1 MNNLKLLYF
10 YFLNSKLIMKK
21 ILISKTAIIALVV
34 SISLSSCDNVS
45 TSVELENKT
54 ATKLKIT
61 TPQPSPIGKVEQRV
75 GLTDVSI
82 EYSRP
87 GVRGRAIFGDL
98 VPFGKTWRTGANSNT
113 KITFSSDISIEGQT
127 LKAGSYGLYTV
138 PNKNS
143 WEVMFYSESDNSG
156 VPRDWDDT
164 KVVAKTNVEV
174 YSMPM
179 NVETFT
185 ITFDNVSSTSAVMGL
200 LWEKTYIGV
209 KFEVPTEQLVSASI
223 EAVMAATPEAGDYY
237 NAAIYYRQ
245 QDKDI
250 KQANKWMEKAMSLTE
265 KPAFWQLRQ
274 QSLIYAKMGETEK
287 AIAVAKKSLELS
299 KAAENEA
306 YIKMNTQSLSEW
318 NTK

>member
-1 MNNLKLLYF
+1 MNKF
-10 YFLNSKLIMKK
+10 FIT
-21 ILISKTAIIALVV
+21 KTTLIALIIT
-34 SISLSSCDNVS
+34 ISLSSCDNVS
-45 TSVELENKT
+45 SPIELEKKPI
-54 ATKLKIT
+54 TKLKIT
-61 TPQPSPIGKVEQRV
+61 TPQPSPKAKIEQRV
-75 GLTDVSI
+75 GLTDVSV

-113 KITFSSDISIEGQT
+113 KVTFSSDVSIDGQT
-127 LKAGSYGLYTV
+127 LNAGSYGLYTV
-138 PNKNS
+138 PNENS

-164 KVVAKTNVEV
+164 KVVAKTSVEV

-185 ITFDNVSSTSAVMGL
+185 ITFDDVSGTSAVLGI
-200 LWEKTYIGV
+200 LWEKTYVGI
-209 KFEVPTEQLVSASI
+209 KFEVPTDKLVSETIA
-223 EAVMAATPEAGDYY
+223 AVMAASPEAGDYY

-245 QDKDI
+245 QDLDI
-250 KQANKWMEKAMSLTE
+250 KKANEWMEKAMSLTE

-287 AIAVAKKSLELS
+287 AIVVAKKSLELS
-299 KAAENEA
+299 KEAGNEA
-306 YIKMNTQSLSEW
+306 YIKMNTKSISEW
-318 NTK
+318 SDK

>member
-1 MNNLKLLYF
+1 MNKF
-10 YFLNSKLIMKK
+10 FITKTTLI
-21 ILISKTAIIALVV
+21 AFII

-45 TSVELENKT
+45 SSVEVEKKPI
-54 ATKLKIT
+54 TKLKIT
-61 TPQPSPIGKVEQRV
+61 TPQPSPKATVEQRV
-75 GLTDVSI
+75 GLTDVSV

-87 GVRGRAIFGDL
+87 GVKGRAIFGDL

-113 KITFSSDISIEGQT
+113 KVTFSSDVSIDGQT
-127 LKAGSYGLYTV
+127 LNAGSYGLYTV
-138 PNKNS
+138 PNENS

-164 KVVAKTNVEV
+164 KVVAKTSVEV

-185 ITFDNVSSTSAVMGL
+185 ITFDDVSGTSATLGI
-200 LWEKTYIGV
+200 LWEKTYVGI
-209 KFEVPTEQLVSASI
+209 KFEVPTDKLVSDTIA
-223 EAVMAATPEAGDYY
+223 AVMAASPEVGDYY

-245 QDKDI
+245 QDLDI
-250 KQANKWMEKAMSLTE
+250 KKANEWMEKAMSLTE

-287 AIAVAKKSLELS
+287 AIAVAEKSLELS
-299 KAAENEA
+299 KAAGNEA
-306 YIKMNTQSLSEW
+306 YVKMNTQSLAEW
-318 NTK
+318 KTE